1 MENLDDYHYV
11 LPLELIAH
19 EPASPRE
26 SAKLLVYHT
35 ATDTIEHRH
44 IYDLPSLIA
53 RVHLVTN
60 DTTVLPARVQGIHED
75 GTAIELL
82 ILVDQGVG
90 EDGTVPALV
99 NRGVKVGEKVR
110 VGTLTFIVL
119 DNREKAMRMSVQE
132 GKEALLSYLTQYG
145 ETPLP
150 PYIDSQA
157 SEATKRLQYQT
168 VFAEGEASV
177 AAPTASLHFTND
189 LLTKLTAAGVTISP
203 VTLQVGLGTFAPIFP
218 EHFASGKLHEEH
230 YFVSEASAK
239 AIQTSKVSGRKV
251 LAVGTTMVR
260 TLESAKVSVMA
271 GQGSYGTTDLFIY
284 PPYTFT
290 VPDMLMTNFHVP
302 RSSLMCLVEAFI
314 AHKGSSRR
322 LVSIY
327 EEAIYKHYRF
337 YSFGDAMLIM

>member
-314 AHKGSSRR
+314 AHKGSNRR

>member
-1 MENLDDYHYV
+1 MVNLDDYHYV
-11 LPLELIAH
+11 LPPELIAH

-90 EDGTVPALV
+90 DDGTVPALV

-110 VGTLTFIVL
+110 VGSLTFIVL
-119 DNREKAMRMSVQE
+119 DNREKAMKMRVQE

>member
-1 MENLDDYHYV
+1 M
-11 LPLELIAH
+11 
-19 EPASPRE
+19 
-26 SAKLLVYHT
+26 
-35 ATDTIEHRH
+35 
-44 IYDLPSLIA
+44 
-53 RVHLVTN
+53 HLVTN

>member
-119 DNREKAMRMSVQE
+119 DNREKAMKMRVQE

>member
-53 RVHLVTN
+53 GVHLVTN
-60 DTTVLPARVQGIHED
+60 DTTVLPARVQGLHED

-119 DNREKAMRMSVQE
+119 DNREKAMKMRVQE